1 MPNDKEID
9 FLYKMFITIED
20 SSYLTKSKKYHLF
33 KNLMSHVDWCYRVTG
48 ITEAAL
54 YVFHKNS
61 FSKPKGMIHRGHTQD
76 LNKTYKYLLKLKD
89 EKKLNKESWWKYFW
103 SKDKTLLMTK
113 EENSNKKN
121 KQISKIININ
131 YKKGL
136 FRDTGNIGYIYKNT
150 EKEFLKNL
158 YQQKLIKK

>member
-1 MPNDKEID
+1 
-9 FLYKMFITIED
+9 
-20 SSYLTKSKKYHLF
+20 
-33 KNLMSHVDWCYRVTG
+33 
-48 ITEAAL
+48 
-54 YVFHKNS
+54 
-61 FSKPKGMIHRGHTQD
+61 MIHRGHTQD

-121 KQISKIININ
+121 KKISKIININ

-136 FRDTGNIGYIYKNT
+136 FRDTGNIGYIYKRYVGQSSNCSS
-150 EKEFLKNL
+150 
-158 YQQKLIKK
+158 

>member
-54 YVFHKNS
+54 DIFHKMVSN
-61 FSKPKGMIHRGHTQD
+61 Q
-76 LNKTYKYLLKLKD
+76 
-89 EKKLNKESWWKYFW
+89 
-103 SKDKTLLMTK
+103 K
-113 EENSNKKN
+113 EEF
-121 KQISKIININ
+121 IEGTRKI
-131 YKKGL
+131 
-136 FRDTGNIGYIYKNT
+136 
-150 EKEFLKNL
+150 
-158 YQQKLIKK
+158 